1 MANLN
6 ARPNNYRRVSYA
18 EHEEMHLF
26 KVMRHFPELAKTLP
40 EVHEMQVKAGRNWE
54 DQSKPGK
61 VKPRDISFRST
72 RRLDSLK
79 SSVHGTSAGGQMDE
93 MRKVLLC
100 SRNPAM
106 AKRLAESSATPY
118 LENGSI
124 STNPSRSPTRSVRVA
139 PPVMSPG
146 LQSGEY
152 KLDGNGTIGLLED
165 SQTRG
170 PESKV
175 LGGNASGALDNSV
188 VSTEK
193 FDKYGNLLSVDPLES
208 ANLKLAKASV
218 SYAPT
223 GEVNIL
229 AGFQGQDLNAEEFDV
244 QLKRCLQVNLNKK
257 ELAAMFASMDADGSG
272 LIDGVEF
279 TRYFLTIGNIARE
292 KVRLETLEKHR
303 RDAHREMQHAKEEEA
318 RIKEWEKSQVSHD
331 TTDDDEKRVFKKLAK
346 VALHWDNGSNVAAA
360 KLVGFDAYLTPY
372 EFKAQLEASF
382 DLYLEKEE
390 IGALMKR
397 YKNRAGEYCVD
408 GKAFLQS
415 FSTLRRTA
423 RAQHQKDLKK
433 FADRKDKVLKLGKYY
448 SDTGYQC
455 LGR

>member
-18 EHEEMHLF
+18 EHEESHLF

-61 VKPRDISFRST
+61 VKPRELSFRST
-72 RRLDSLK
+72 HRLDSFK
-79 SSVHGTSAGGQMDE
+79 TSVHGTSVGGQMNE

-124 STNPSRSPTRSVRVA
+124 STNPSRSPPRSL
-139 PPVMSPG
+139 PPSGMESP
-146 LQSGEY
+146 
-152 KLDGNGTIGLLED
+152 GNGTIGLLED
-165 SQTRG
+165 SQIRG
-170 PESKV
+170 PESRPAGSNSKSMTMEST
-175 LGGNASGALDNSV
+175 SGAEGSV
-188 VSTEK
+188 ATADKV
-193 FDKYGNLLSVDPLES
+193 DKYGNLLSIDPLES

-223 GEVNIL
+223 GQVNIL
-229 AGFQGQDLNAEEFDV
+229 AGFQGQDLNNEEFDV
-244 QLKRCLQVNLNKK
+244 QLKRCLQVNLSKK
-257 ELAAMFASMDADGSG
+257 ELVAMFNSMDADGSG

-292 KVRLETLEKHR
+292 KVRLETLEKQRREEHR
-303 RDAHREMQHAKEEEA
+303 AKQHAKEEEA
-318 RIKEWEKSQVSHD
+318 RIKLWEKSQVSHD
-331 TTDDDEKRVFKKLAK
+331 TTDDDEQRVFKKLAK

-397 YKNRAGEYCVD
+397 YKNREGEYCVD

-423 RAQHQKDLKK
+423 RAQHVKDLKK
-433 FADRKDKVLKLGKYY
+433 FADRKNKVLKLGKYY